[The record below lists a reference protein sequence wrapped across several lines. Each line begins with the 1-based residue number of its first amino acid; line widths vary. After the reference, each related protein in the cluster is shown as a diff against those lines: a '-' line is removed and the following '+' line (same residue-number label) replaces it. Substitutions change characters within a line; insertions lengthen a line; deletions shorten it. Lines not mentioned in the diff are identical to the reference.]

1 VSRHPLRPAVLAVV
15 AGGGAVGACLRW
27 ALEAAYGA
35 GGGSFPWT
43 TFCINVVGSTLLAL
57 LPALPVVQRSP
68 LLPPALG
75 TGVLGGFT
83 TMSTYSDETRSLLAG
98 GHAALASAYSVG
110 TLAACLAGVALAS
123 RLAGSPMR
131 SRFDAEEGDL

>member
-1 VSRHPLRPAVLAVV
+1 VSRHPLHVTVLAVV
-15 AGGGAVGACLRW
+15 AGGGAIGALLRW
-27 ALEAAYGA
+27 VLESAYGA

-43 TFCINVVGSTLLAL
+43 TFVINVVGSALLAM
-57 LPALPVVQRSP
+57 LPAVPFVRRRP

-98 GHAALASAYSVG
+98 GHAVLAAAYCLG

-123 RLAGSPMR
+123 RLADPVMR
-131 SRFDAEEGDL
+131 SAFDEEEGDL